1 MTRRHEIQ
9 KRGTDAGDG
18 KRPLIVDIIFLSDL
32 QHWIQNDR
40 AVAMRLTRLMLEISR
55 DPFTGTGKPEPL
67 KHNLHGHWSRRLT
80 HEHRMIY
87 AVTEKSIQFLTAR
100 FHY

>member
-9 KRGTDAGDG
+9 KRDSGADNRT
-18 KRPLIVDIIFLSDL
+18 RPLMVDIVFVSDL

-40 AVAMRLTRLMLEISR
+40 AVAVRLTRLMLEISR

-67 KHNLHGHWSRRLT
+67 KHAFHGHWSRRLT
-80 HEHRMIY
+80 HEHRLIY
-87 AVTEKSIQFLTAR
+87 TVTEKAIQFLTAR